1 MIYGVVICKG
11 KSLLVD
17 IASKK
22 VKNTK
27 KSWSNNFH
35 KIISKMSKKAPKMP
49 FFSQKMLILP
59 IFSTNGIKYDVIS
72 LNNDVLGYIVM

>member
-22 VKNTK
+22 VKKNEK
-27 KSWSNNFH
+27 KLKQQFSLKMI
-35 KIISKMSKKAPKMP
+35 KIH
-49 FFSQKMLILP
+49 IL
-59 IFSTNGIKYDVIS
+59 KH
-72 LNNDVLGYIVM
+72 